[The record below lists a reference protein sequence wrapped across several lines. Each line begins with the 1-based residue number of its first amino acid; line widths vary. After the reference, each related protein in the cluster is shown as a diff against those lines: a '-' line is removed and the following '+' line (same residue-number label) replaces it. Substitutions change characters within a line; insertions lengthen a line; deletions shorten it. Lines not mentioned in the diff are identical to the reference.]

1 MESDRGGA
9 MRKTAGV
16 TLLEVLMAMLI
27 LGMVTGGIF
36 TAFVFAR
43 QVSYRSTS
51 QLVALGMMRGTA
63 EQLRAG
69 TISLTEG
76 IDLDPDLHTL
86 LGSPAT
92 IGNLSATDRTGLGIG
107 AGAPASIPVRSN
119 TNLAL
124 PADFKSRYIVDRYD
138 GRIAFIE
145 GNNDL
150 NGDGKAG
157 VDTDGNAATKE
168 LLRVQVKVRWT
179 PPTP

>member
-1 MESDRGGA
+1 MESNRRGA
-9 MRKTAGV
+9 MRNKGV
-16 TLLEVLMAMLI
+16 TLLEILMAMLI

-36 TAFVFAR
+36 TAFVFSR

-51 QLVALGMMRGTA
+51 QLIALGMARGTA

-76 IDLDPDLHTL
+76 IDLDPDLHVR

-92 IGNLSATDRTGLGIG
+92 IGGLSAADRTGLGIG
-107 AGAPASIPVRSN
+107 AGAPASTPVRSN

-124 PADFKSRYIVDRYD
+124 PPDFKQRYIVDRYD

-150 NGDGKAG
+150 NGDSKAG
-157 VDTDGNAATKE
+157 IDVDGNAATKE
-168 LLRVQVKVRWT
+168 LLRVQVKVKWT
-179 PPTP
+179 PPAP